1 MPPLEEVFIFDAIRT
16 PLGRGK
22 PTGKLH
28 TQTPLR
34 LASSLLRELGLRYSP
49 ITQVTDEVIFG
60 CCEQYNDQ
68 GGNLARSCALQAGYA
83 VTTPGLMVSRFCGS
97 GLDAVNTATAK
108 IMSGQADLIIA
119 GGVEMLSLFPIFGS
133 GGPMISDVSFKDATV
148 QIPQGLSADLIATL
162 RGYSRSDVDD
172 LGASSQQRAH
182 AAWAKGFFSDSVVP
196 VTDDH
201 GEPALTRDEL
211 VRDGVTIQSLAKLS
225 PAFERLGEE
234 YRDYI
239 RLRYPEISKIQHVHH
254 AGNSSG
260 IADGAAVV
268 LIGNKRIAEK
278 LQLKPKA
285 RIVSTASAA
294 DDPCIMLTA
303 PAAATAKALDRV
315 GLTAADI
322 GLFEVNEA
330 FASVVLY
337 FMDKTKVPL
346 ERINVAG
353 GAIAMGHPVGATGA
367 VLIGTLVT
375 EMHRRNI
382 EHGVVTMCTGLGMGV
397 ATVVQRV

>member
-1 MPPLEEVFIFDAIRT
+1 MPSLAEVFIFDAIRT

-22 PTGKLH
+22 STGKLH

-34 LASSLLRELGLRYSP
+34 LVSSLLRELSQRYP
-49 ITQVTDEVIFG
+49 PVRQNTDEIILG

-68 GGNLARSCALQAGYA
+68 GGNLARSSALQADYRVA
-83 VTTPGLMVSRFCGS
+83 TPGFMVSRFCGS
-97 GLDAVNTATAK
+97 GLDAVNTAAAK
-108 IMSGQADLIIA
+108 VMSGQADLIIA
-119 GGVEMLSLFPIFGS
+119 GGVEMLSLFSIFGS
-133 GGPMISDVSFKDATV
+133 GGPMISDVSFKDANV

-162 RGYSRSDVDD
+162 HGYSRSDVDT
-172 LGASSQQRAH
+172 LGARSQQRAR
-182 AAWAKGFFSDSVVP
+182 AAWSKGFFDNLVVP
-196 VTDDH
+196 ITDDN
-201 GEPALTRDEL
+201 GDLILERDEL
-211 VRDGVTIQSLAKLS
+211 IRDNVTAESLAKLL
-225 PAFERLGEE
+225 PAFERIGDD

-239 RLRYPEISKIQHVHH
+239 RWRYPQISKIRHVHH

-260 IADGAAVV
+260 IADGASIV
-268 LIGNKRIAEK
+268 LLGNARVAE
-278 LQLKPKA
+278 QFALKPRAK
-285 RIVSTASAA
+285 ILSTSSAA

-303 PAAATAKALDRV
+303 PPAATGKALERA
-315 GLTAADI
+315 GLTASDI
-322 GLFEVNEA
+322 DLFEVNEA

-367 VLIGTLVT
+367 VLIGTLVN
-375 EMHRRNI
+375 ELHKRNA